1 MMARLWADQII
12 AGKKKFHE
20 TPAKLKPQVR
30 QILID
35 EGHEDLIDE

>member
-1 MMARLWADQII
+1 MARLWANQII

-20 TPAKLKPQVR
+20 TPSKLKEQVR

-35 EGHEDLIDE
+35 EGHADLIDE